1 MEPNTIGSNGGGHL
15 GCGGEQ
21 HEPKM
26 GELRKDQRDEWIRER
41 KLESGLKGDELAD
54 HRMWLFSSRQKG
66 AHKCLLSK
74 VILQGD
80 EAAY

>member
-1 MEPNTIGSNGGGHL
+1 MKPNTIGSNGGGHL

-54 HRMWLFSSRQKG
+54 IECGFSPLGKR
-66 AHKCLLSK
+66 APTNAC
-74 VILQGD
+74 
-80 EAAY
+80 